1 MNHPLKTFLYRDL
14 YAPLSTLAGVGLIV
28 MSSSRLAFGLVAA
41 AALMWVYNLTMAAV
55 FFARP
60 VYPKIGKK
68 IILIFLTSVL
78 GSGFLLLLCLVSPLL
93 AMEMAYIILLAPCY
107 AVGSSLFSQQLKSS
121 EISPLLLK
129 ASTEAGSIGLLIIA
143 FSLIREPIGFM
154 TLSLPGGV
162 QGLIELFQ
170 YFEGDAFLPIKII
183 PSSAGALLLLGYGA
197 ALFRSIR
204 KPGS

>member
-14 YAPLSTLAGVGLIV
+14 HAPFSTLAGAGFIV

-41 AALMWVYNLTMAAV
+41 AALLWVYNLTMAAV

-60 VYPKIGKK
+60 IYPAIGKK
-68 IILIFLTSVL
+68 ITLIFLTSLL
-78 GSGFLLLLCLVSPLL
+78 GSGFLLLLWLASPLL

-107 AVGSSLFSQQLKSS
+107 AAGSPLFSQLKSS

-129 ASTEAGSIGLLIIA
+129 ASAEAGSIGLLIIA

-154 TLSLPGGV
+154 ALSLPGGV